1 MFLRF
6 SWSWIFLLGLHD
18 NGYMALINNNEFWMT
33 VEHWERFGVLRV
45 LRVTRWLMAV
55 VNFMINCAVIISV
68 AQSISAS
75 AWSKNT
81 FRAVKILSAALI
93 PLTLATLEDA
103 ERTPRGHSSE
113 TSADGDGDN
122 IPDVLHH
129 QSCLTLDKCH
139 QKYYSLWRMSQN
151 RSESQLRILI
161 EFLHDFQISA
171 EVLKLSQWTNGR
183 ADPPDTRTLHL
194 LQDFRQNWSKVVTF
208 NICFEVY
215 WLIA

>member
-6 SWSWIFLLGLHD
+6 SWSWISRLGLHD

-81 FRAVKILSAALI
+81 FRTVKVLFAALI
-93 PLTLATLEDA
+93 PLTLVTLEDA
-103 ERTPRGHSSE
+103 ERPPRGHSPE
-113 TSADGDGDN
+113 TSADGDGDH
-122 IPDVLHH
+122 IPNVLHH
-129 QSCLTLDKCH
+129 ESCLTLDKCH
-139 QKYYSLWRMSQN
+139 QKYYSCDACH
-151 RSESQLRILI
+151 RIA
-161 EFLHDFQISA
+161 QK
-171 EVLKLSQWTNGR
+171 V
-183 ADPPDTRTLHL
+183 
-194 LQDFRQNWSKVVTF
+194 NWGF
-208 NICFEVY
+208 
-215 WLIA
+215 

>member
-6 SWSWIFLLGLHD
+6 SWSWISRLGLHD

-81 FRAVKILSAALI
+81 FRTVKVLSAALI
-93 PLTLATLEDA
+93 PLTLVTLEDA
-103 ERTPRGHSSE
+103 ERPPRGHSTE
-113 TSADGDGDN
+113 TSADGDGDHVA
-122 IPDVLHH
+122 DVLHH
-129 QSCLTLDKCH
+129 ELSYIGQMSPKNITPVTHVTESLRKSTEDFNWVFAWFPDFTRIIKAVSVDQWQGWPSWH
-139 QKYYSLWRMSQN
+139 QN
-151 RSESQLRILI
+151 
-161 EFLHDFQISA
+161 FAPFA
-171 EVLKLSQWTNGR
+171 G
-183 ADPPDTRTLHL
+183 
-194 LQDFRQNWSKVVTF
+194 F
-208 NICFEVY
+208 
-215 WLIA
+215 

>member
-1 MFLRF
+1 
-6 SWSWIFLLGLHD
+6 
-18 NGYMALINNNEFWMT
+18 MT

-75 AWSKNT
+75 AWSENT
-81 FRAVKILSAALI
+81 FRAVKVLSTALI
-93 PLTLATLEDA
+93 SLTLVTLEDA
-103 ERTPRGHSSE
+103 ERPPRGHSSE
-113 TSADGDGDN
+113 TSANGDGHH

-129 QSCLTLDKCH
+129 ELFYIGQVSPKNIT
-139 QKYYSLWRMSQN
+139 LWRMSQN
-151 RSESQLRILI
+151 RAESQLRILI

-171 EVLKLSQWTNGR
+171 ELLKLSQRTNDR

-208 NICFEVY
+208 NIYFKVRSFAFQIDNPTPQIKLSIH
-215 WLIA
+215 WSFSKSSSL